1 MAGIL
6 ALLAPDRY
14 SCAYNYFSGKE
25 SMPDSIADH
34 AWALDPVHS
43 EAGFSVRHM
52 AVATFKGTFSS
63 IEASLTETDGEISI
77 TGTVHPGDILVRD
90 ENLFGHLQ
98 SPDFFDAEK
107 YPDITFAS
115 TSVRRDGEKLEVEGN
130 LTMKGVTQPV
140 TATGHM
146 TDPTEDSMGN
156 LKVGVGLE
164 TEVDRTIFGISWNAP
179 LPKGGFAVSD
189 EVTLSVQLEFV
200 AQ

>member
-1 MAGIL
+1 MTDTIAG
-6 ALLAPDRY
+6 
-14 SCAYNYFSGKE
+14 
-25 SMPDSIADH
+25 H
-34 AWALDPVHS
+34 TWALDPVHS
-43 EAGFSVRHM
+43 QAEFSVRHM

-63 IEASLTETDGEISI
+63 IEASLSETDGEISI
-77 TGTVHPGDILVRD
+77 TGTVHPGDIVVKD

-98 SPDFFDAEK
+98 SPEFFDSEK
-107 YPDITFAS
+107 FPDLTFAS
-115 TSVRRDGEKLEVEGN
+115 TSVKRDGEKLEVEGN

-146 TDPTEDSMGN
+146 TDPTEDAMGN

-164 TEVDRTIFGISWNAP
+164 TKVDRTIFGISWNAP

-189 EVTLSVQLEFV
+189 EVKLSVQLEFV